1 MNTYD
6 NSNDISGLDWQT
18 AFNRSSS
25 APSFRETE
33 GMTKAADSFYDGQI
47 HTVDAVFCE
56 GYLRGLNYALRI
68 LQQEIRIPTTTYKK
82 AYKNLGHSI
91 NLKRESLLAEHGVS
105 LDDDEA
111 LYSSTPFID
120 ELDKKGGAVIMDNN
134 QTAFDIDELYFK
146 ANNDM
151 AVILNM
157 VRIASLSKK
166 KKGKLL
172 AAIEQKILDTMGG
185 YIDSVDDEDLQLNMC
200 EATLPINYEGSDY
213 ADDEDGFIEASVD
226 GILAEYERKK
236 SEKEVSDN
244 AH

>member
-33 GMTKAADSFYDGQI
+33 GMTKVADSFYDGQI

-91 NLKRESLLAEHGVS
+91 DLKRESLLAEHGVS

-111 LYSSTPFID
+111 LHSSTPFID
-120 ELDKKGGAVIMDNN
+120 ELGKKGA
-134 QTAFDIDELYFK
+134 L
-146 ANNDM
+146 
-151 AVILNM
+151 
-157 VRIASLSKK
+157 
-166 KKGKLL
+166 
-172 AAIEQKILDTMGG
+172 
-185 YIDSVDDEDLQLNMC
+185 
-200 EATLPINYEGSDY
+200 
-213 ADDEDGFIEASVD
+213 
-226 GILAEYERKK
+226 
-236 SEKEVSDN
+236 
-244 AH
+244 

>member
-33 GMTKAADSFYDGQI
+33 GMNKAADSFYDSQI

-82 AYKNLGHSI
+82 AYKNLGHSL

-105 LDDDEA
+105 LDDDDEA
-111 LYSSTPFID
+111 LHSSTPFID
-120 ELDKKGGAVIMDNN
+120 ELDKK
-134 QTAFDIDELYFK
+134 
-146 ANNDM
+146 
-151 AVILNM
+151 
-157 VRIASLSKK
+157 
-166 KKGKLL
+166 
-172 AAIEQKILDTMGG
+172 
-185 YIDSVDDEDLQLNMC
+185 
-200 EATLPINYEGSDY
+200 
-213 ADDEDGFIEASVD
+213 
-226 GILAEYERKK
+226 

>member
-6 NSNDISGLDWQT
+6 NSYGISGLDWQT

-33 GMTKAADSFYDGQI
+33 GMAKATDSFYDGQI

-111 LYSSTPFID
+111 LHSSTPFID
-120 ELDKKGGAVIMDNN
+120 ELDKKGA
-134 QTAFDIDELYFK
+134 L
-146 ANNDM
+146 
-151 AVILNM
+151 
-157 VRIASLSKK
+157 
-166 KKGKLL
+166 
-172 AAIEQKILDTMGG
+172 
-185 YIDSVDDEDLQLNMC
+185 
-200 EATLPINYEGSDY
+200 
-213 ADDEDGFIEASVD
+213 
-226 GILAEYERKK
+226 
-236 SEKEVSDN
+236 
-244 AH
+244 